1 LSSSSN
7 KQPGAVIF
15 GCSGARLS
23 QAERRFFG
31 DANPLGFILF
41 ERNCETPDQVK
52 ALVGELRD
60 TLGRADAPIL
70 IDQEGGRVSRLK
82 PPHWPARPSAGAYVP
97 LVEADLDRAR
107 REVYE
112 NARDI
117 AEDLRN
123 LGITVNCAP
132 VCDIPTPQTYEI
144 LGDRAYG
151 ASAEA
156 VTVLA
161 RQVCRGLMD
170 GGVLPVLKHIPGYG
184 RAEVDAHS
192 ELPVVAAT
200 REELE
205 ESDFVVFRNLREMP
219 IAMSAHVVY
228 TAYDAHRPATLSP
241 AVVNE
246 AIREAIG
253 FEGLLITDDLNMGAL
268 SGSLAERARASIEA
282 GCDAVLHCS
291 GELSEMAEV
300 AAAVGPLSE
309 ASLERVARMLALP
322 AGSA

>member
-7 KQPGAVIF
+7 KAPLSVIF
-15 GCSGARLS
+15 GCQGARLS
-23 QAERRFFG
+23 EAERRFFSET
-31 DANPLGFILF
+31 NPLGFILF
-41 ERNCETPDQVK
+41 ERNCETPEQVK

-82 PPHWPARPSAGAYVP
+82 PPHWPARPSAGAFAHLLGTDP
-97 LVEADLDRAR
+97 DQAC

-112 NARDI
+112 NSRNI
-117 AEDLRN
+117 AQDLHA

-132 VCDIPTPQTYEI
+132 VCDIPTAQTRDI
-144 LGDRAYG
+144 LGDRACG
-151 ASAEA
+151 SSAEE
-156 VTVLA
+156 VTGLA
-161 RQVCRGLMD
+161 RQACRGFMD

-200 REELE
+200 RKELE
-205 ESDFVVFRNLREMP
+205 ESDFVVFRNLRDLP

-228 TAYDAHRPATLSP
+228 SAYDDKRPATLSA
-241 AVVNE
+241 AVVSE
-246 AIREAIG
+246 AIRGAIG
-253 FEGLLITDDLNMGAL
+253 FDGLLITDDINMGAL
-268 SGSLAERARASIEA
+268 SGSLAERARVSIEA

-291 GELSEMAEV
+291 GELSEMVEV
-300 AAAVGPLSE
+300 AAAVAPLSK
-309 ASLERVARMLALP
+309 ASLERVDRMLASLAP
-322 AGSA
+322 LL